1 MTAREGV
8 LDTCGAPKGAC
19 PNGCGASGD
28 ALIGHEIGGPMCGG
42 LVPYYDDG
50 LTTIYHGDS
59 RDILPRIGRFDL
71 MLTDPPYGIA
81 YVSNSGA
88 GKGTKPI
95 TNDGTRLSLRLY
107 RELIPTIEADHVLWF
122 TRWDAWPDVWVELGQ
137 SFPLRGL
144 LVWDKGTPGMGDLSH
159 WGLNY
164 ELIASAGSGKLVGGR
179 DSSILRFNGVSPS
192 SRIHPTEKP
201 VPLLRYLIEKMGANT
216 VVDPFMGSGTT
227 LEAARQLGVRSV
239 GIETDIGYC
248 AAAAARFTQAVI
260 A

>member
-1 MTAREGV
+1 MSTE
-8 LDTCGAPKGAC
+8 LPLK
-19 PNGCGASGD
+19 
-28 ALIGHEIGGPMCGG
+28 
-42 LVPYYDDG
+42 PYFDDG

-59 RDILPRIGRFDL
+59 RDILPRLGRFDL
-71 MLTDPPYGIA
+71 MLTDPPYGVT

-122 TRWDAWPDVWVELGQ
+122 TRWDAWPDVWGELGQ

-159 WGLNY
+159 WGLSY

-179 DSSILRFNGVSPS
+179 DSSILRFSGVSPS

-201 VPLLRYLIEKMGANT
+201 VPLLRYLIEKMGATT
-216 VVDPFMGSGTT
+216 VVDPFMGSGST

-239 GIETDIGYC
+239 GIETDASYC
-248 AAAAARFTQAVI
+248 AAAAERFTQAVI